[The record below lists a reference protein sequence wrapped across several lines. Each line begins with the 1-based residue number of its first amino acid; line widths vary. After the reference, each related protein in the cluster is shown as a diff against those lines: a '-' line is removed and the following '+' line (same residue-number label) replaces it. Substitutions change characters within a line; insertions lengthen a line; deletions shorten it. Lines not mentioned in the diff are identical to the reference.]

1 MTSNSQPKIPQ
12 QDPSVAGEEVRYELD
27 DGPLNKAQVQA
38 IQKLADEQAFTGATI
53 RKTSLLPIEL

>member
-1 MTSNSQPKIPQ
+1 MTSNSQPKLPQ

-27 DGPLNKAQVQA
+27 DGPLSKAQVQA

-53 RKTSLLPIEL
+53 RKSSLLPIEL